1 MTQEGRQA
9 LSGYIFLID
18 GGAVSWSSRK
28 QELVS
33 LSTAEAEYIT
43 LTHASKEAL
52 WIKQFITELFH
63 PLDFPITLYSD
74 NQGTIALAHAEQGQY
89 HSCTKH
95 IDIQYHFI
103 CQLILN
109 GSITLINKNTNEMVA
124 DIFTKPL
131 SGVKTVQFVN
141 ALGLLL
147 D

>member
-1 MTQEGRQA
+1 MIQEGRQA

-18 GGAVSWSSRK
+18 GGAISWSSRK
-28 QELVS
+28 QEFVS

-52 WIKQFITELFH
+52 WIKQFIMELFR

-74 NQGTIALAHAEQGQY
+74 NQGAITLAHAEPGQY
-89 HSCTKH
+89 HSRTKH
-95 IDIQYHFI
+95 IDIHYYFI
-103 CQLILN
+103 RQLVLN
-109 GSITLINKNTNEMVA
+109 NSITLIYKNTNEMVA

-131 SGVKTVQFVN
+131 SGVKTAQFSQ
-141 ALGLLL
+141 ALRLLF